1 MRKIFTLLAA
11 VFASFSLW
19 AADPVFKALSEA
31 DIDESGQYP
40 VYTWSFDE
48 LKCKNVPNIYVQVP
62 ENANGT
68 IAWAC
73 TSSNTGR
80 FLYLYTMVNG
90 ALTKQSDRKIAM
102 NTAFDKAGVKIEFT
116 SDDIV
121 VENGTSYLVFGTSD
135 DFKAKGIQ
143 LEVTSSGAPSTDP
156 VLKVSKDTVD
166 LFVTPAKSNPSV
178 QVTFSGKNL
187 TPGNYSLT
195 IPNLAGLT
203 VAPQSVTVGEDG
215 KLSAEVTISY
225 TSAVDVATADVEIS
239 LTINEQVAK
248 VAVNYGAMSAFC
260 GELIRATHTGDKTAD
275 VTGIVGGSA
284 DKKTSGDSKF
294 GGKGQYFGITLAD
307 DVTFAEGDI
316 LNVHTTQAAEQG
328 SIIIYAEKEGT
339 TILYDTQNAG
349 GLGDN
354 LIELPAALD
363 GKSTLYICRT
373 DANNWNGYV
382 DFISVTRDCS
392 SEPKLAVSPE
402 FVRLKVTADESSV
415 SEKVTFSGKNLTPG
429 TYNLTLT
436 SVAGLS
442 VNPTSVTVPE
452 GGKLSAEV
460 TLTYTSAVD
469 VMADDAE
476 LSLTIGELSA
486 AVSIEY
492 VAKVTKQYAT
502 SLNIEQLV
510 LDNGKS
516 ASAELALEDANIDYE
531 NIDALDSLDASKDYN
546 NYPFLG
552 LKLKKADAT
561 LGFWLKAGSKANLKF
576 GNIGE
581 AFTVYFGDGEMPVT
595 AEFANMQPADS
606 NVVSCEPVAEDTYV
620 TIVCGST
627 KTLVIKQIMIDE
639 DIQPVNVDPG
649 VDPSKDSDATIKSLS
664 INGVAITREG
674 LVYAYEVPAD
684 ENLAEVEVVYELNS
698 DKATGSP
705 ATGFKVAV
713 PAAGAPANEQALIVT
728 AESGDKVEYTISVT
742 RAASQEEGLFDLDT
756 TVPATKLIR
765 NGQLLIIKSNR
776 TFTVLGQE
784 L

>member
-31 DIDESGQYP
+31 ELDESGQYP

-121 VENGTSYLVFGTSD
+121 VENETSYLVFGTSD

-166 LFVTPAKSNPSV
+166 LFVTPAKSNPFV

-195 IPNLAGLT
+195 IPNLSGLT

-275 VTGIVGGSA
+275 VTGLVGGSA

-392 SEPKLAVSPE
+392 AEPKLAVSPD

-460 TLTYTSAVD
+460 TLTYTSAED

-510 LDNGKS
+510 LDNGKI

-531 NIDALDSLDASKDYN
+531 NIDALDSLDASKDFN
-546 NYPFLG
+546 NYPYLG
-552 LKLKKADAT
+552 LKMKK
-561 LGFWLKAGSKANLKF
+561 
-576 GNIGE
+576 
-581 AFTVYFGDGEMPVT
+581 
-595 AEFANMQPADS
+595 
-606 NVVSCEPVAEDTYV
+606 
-620 TIVCGST
+620 
-627 KTLVIKQIMIDE
+627 
-639 DIQPVNVDPG
+639 NVD
-649 VDPSKDSDATIKSLS
+649 VR
-664 INGVAITREG
+664 V
-674 LVYAYEVPAD
+674 
-684 ENLAEVEVVYELNS
+684 
-698 DKATGSP
+698 
-705 ATGFKVAV
+705 
-713 PAAGAPANEQALIVT
+713 
-728 AESGDKVEYTISVT
+728 
-742 RAASQEEGLFDLDT
+742 
-756 TVPATKLIR
+756 
-765 NGQLLIIKSNR
+765 LLGICSEM
-776 TFTVLGQE
+776 L
-784 L
+784 